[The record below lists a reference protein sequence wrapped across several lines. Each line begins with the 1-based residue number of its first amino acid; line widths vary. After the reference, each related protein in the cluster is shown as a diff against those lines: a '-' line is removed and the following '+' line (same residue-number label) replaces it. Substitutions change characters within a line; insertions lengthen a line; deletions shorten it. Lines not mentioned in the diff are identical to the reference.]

1 MINHFTGFKAER
13 ANENEPLPVG
23 GYIAKILAAEVKDY
37 SWGSVLVISFD
48 IAEGEHKDF
57 YTKKYRADT
66 RDDKKWKG
74 TFRINI
80 PRENSQYAE
89 SEKRDFNNMIWA
101 IEESN
106 PGYHFDWD
114 ETKFKGKAVGVI
126 YREKEYY
133 FNEKF
138 GVTTECGKFTSV
150 DEIRNG
156 TFKPLKR
163 KPLSKKDKAKM
174 DADQGE
180 VPAETSG
187 FASLDD
193 QDGELPF

>member
-1 MINHFTGFKAER
+1 MAR
-13 ANENEPLPVG
+13 D
-23 GYIAKILAAEVKDY
+23 LAALGAKNVIVTGVSFEKDKLGVAVY
-37 SWGSVLVISFD
+37 DG
-48 IAEGEHKDF
+48 
-57 YTKKYRADT
+57 KK
-66 RDDKKWKG
+66 
-74 TFRINI
+74 
-80 PRENSQYAE
+80 
-89 SEKRDFNNMIWA
+89 
-101 IEESN
+101 
-106 PGYHFDWD
+106 
-114 ETKFKGKAVGVI
+114 V
-126 YREKEYY
+126 EYY

-180 VPAETSG
+180 APAETSG

>member
-1 MINHFTGFKAER
+1 MINHYNGFKAEKT
-13 ANENEPLPVG
+13 AGNEPLPAG
-23 GYIAKILAAEVKDY
+23 GYVAKILGAEVKSY
-37 SWGSVLVISFD
+37 SWGDVLNISFD
-48 IAEGEHKDF
+48 ITEGEHKNFFTDR
-57 YTKKYRADT
+57 YRADT

-74 TFRINI
+74 IFRINI

-174 DADQGE
+174 DADQGV